1 MTLWVTTI
9 PAQEQDRTTSS
20 KGGGSDDSNWRGAS
34 GTPEESDPVAFRSS
48 AADRRGG
55 NLRITPGRLLGG
67 ACGTFL
73 GFAHHRGG
81 LEHSHVGWAT
91 RFVAVSLTHTCC
103 GEVSR

>member
-55 NLRITPGRLLGG
+55 NLRITPGRLLGR
-67 ACGTFL
+67 ACGEFPGTTR
-73 GFAHHRGG
+73 HHGG
-81 LEHSHVGWAT
+81 LTHSNVQWAT
-91 RFVAVSLTHTCC
+91 RFVALPLTHT
-103 GEVSR
+103 